1 LVQANSSNISSILI
15 LIDQN
20 QEHKGLNQ
28 KALLY
33 MFFPFTFFF
42 IGGEKKAAFTT
53 DYCFFFF
60 FEKTVPMERDVSLP
74 WPMKKTIVCYKQRG

>member
-1 LVQANSSNISSILI
+1 
-15 LIDQN
+15 
-20 QEHKGLNQ
+20 
-28 KALLY
+28 

-53 DYCFFFF
+53 DYSFFFF

-74 WPMKKTIVCYKQRG
+74 WPLKKTIVCYKQRG